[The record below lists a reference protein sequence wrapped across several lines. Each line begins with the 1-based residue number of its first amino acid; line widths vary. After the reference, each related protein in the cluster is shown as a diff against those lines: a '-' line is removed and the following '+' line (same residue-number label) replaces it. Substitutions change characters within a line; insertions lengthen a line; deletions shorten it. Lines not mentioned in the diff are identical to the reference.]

1 MSNIMVEE
9 TKVLGPGY
17 VIEFKY
23 IYIYIY
29 IYIYEFGINFFLKM
43 AMNVARKESGNS
55 LQV

>member
-1 MSNIMVEE
+1 MSLNSN
-9 TKVLGPGY
+9 
-17 VIEFKY
+17 
-23 IYIYIY
+23 IY